1 MVKKITQTQKLI
13 KLKTSKQTNK
23 QTDSNLGKNVVTFG
37 AGMSS
42 SVYIDNKGEDI
53 LIVGE
58 SPTQVLNKTKL
69 TAETQYL
76 ANFTRPGIKVCLSLC
91 YNGINSFLFVHAT
104 KLSVQKYQ
112 FKVKDS
118 VITIYPLC
126 LGNISVDF
134 SVNNMK
140 K

>member
-1 MVKKITQTQKLI
+1 MTQTQKLI

-37 AGMSS
+37 ADMSS
-42 SVYIDNKGEDI
+42 SVHIDNKGEDI

-69 TAETQYL
+69 TAEIQYL
-76 ANFTRPGIKVCLSLC
+76 VNFTRPGIKVCLSLC
-91 YNGINSFLFVHAT
+91 CNGSNSFLFVHAT
-104 KLSVQKYQ
+104 KLYQ
-112 FKVKDS
+112 FKAKDS

-134 SVNNMK
+134 SVTNMK